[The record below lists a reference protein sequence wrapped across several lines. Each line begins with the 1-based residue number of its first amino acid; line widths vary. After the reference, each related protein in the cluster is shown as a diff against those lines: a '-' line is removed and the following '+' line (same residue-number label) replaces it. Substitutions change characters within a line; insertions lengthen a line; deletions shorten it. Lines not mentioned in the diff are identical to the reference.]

1 MATEGQCI
9 QAKASGK
16 GFDGARYLF
25 VGKPAVHDFPAL
37 GNRSD
42 MTICGMSAFVVAI
55 GGKADMPSCTAH
67 VCF

>member
-1 MATEGQCI
+1 VN
-9 QAKASGK
+9 GK

-25 VGKPAVHDFPAL
+25 VGKPAGHDFPAL

-55 GGKADMPSCTAH
+55 GGKAEMLFCTAY
-67 VCF
+67 VS